1 MAKLLYKDHVPVEL
15 YKAAAVESSF
25 VVHVT
30 ALMEQYW
37 TLRPT
42 TAALSKGTALGARP
56 EFDLSTP
63 ASRRVALKQ
72 ARVENSR
79 VSFLQETPKA
89 G

>member
-1 MAKLLYKDHVPVEL
+1 MTHSTSNHVPVEL

-30 ALMEQYW
+30 ALMENNW

-42 TAALSKGTALGARP
+42 TAALRNGAALGAHP

-63 ASRRVALKQ
+63 APRRAALKQ
-72 ARVENSR
+72 ALVEIRR
-79 VSFLQETPKA
+79 VSFLQETPKT